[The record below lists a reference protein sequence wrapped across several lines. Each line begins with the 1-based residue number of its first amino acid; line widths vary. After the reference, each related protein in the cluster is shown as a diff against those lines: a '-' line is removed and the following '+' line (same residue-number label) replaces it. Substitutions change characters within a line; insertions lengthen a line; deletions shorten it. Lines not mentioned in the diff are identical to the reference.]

1 MIISHKFKFIYIKN
15 QKTAGTSIEVALS
28 KICGDEDIVTHYP
41 LLSIE
46 GFKPR
51 NYEGFDQHIAASE
64 IIKKIP
70 LEIWNQYYKFTFERN
85 PFDKMVS
92 WYWDKKRDEQ
102 FNKSFQEFCVY
113 CSNNL
118 EEFPLGYDLYSIND
132 KVVVDFV
139 GRYETLKKDF
149 DYVCKKLGLPSI
161 GEFPL
166 LRTGYREDPSHY
178 SKYYDYETQKIV
190 EKHFWREIQQF
201 NYKFENKHLVKP
213 N

>member
-28 KICGDEDIVTHYP
+28 KICGDEDVVTPYP
-41 LLSIE
+41 LLNIE

-51 NYEGFDQHIAASE
+51 NYLSLDQHLAASE
-64 IIKKIP
+64 IKRKMIP
-70 LEIWNQYYKFTFERN
+70 EIWNQYYKFTFERN

-92 WYWDKKRDEQ
+92 WYWDKKWRDQ

-113 CSNNL
+113 CSNNP
-118 EEFPLGYDLYSIND
+118 EEFPLSYDLYSIKD

-139 GRYETLKKDF
+139 GKYETLKKDF

-201 NYKFENKHLVKP
+201 NYKFENKYLVKP